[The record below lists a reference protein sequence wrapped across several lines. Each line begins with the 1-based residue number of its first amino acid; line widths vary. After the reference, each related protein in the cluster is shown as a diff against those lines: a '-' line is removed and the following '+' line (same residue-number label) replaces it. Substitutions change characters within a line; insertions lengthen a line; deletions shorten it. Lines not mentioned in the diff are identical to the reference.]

1 MQAEGTVSV
10 LHYRYRFLFCPF
22 RWLILVPMVQLAYEE
37 QLLDRR
43 YWKELQTAGQ
53 EMASLQSAHGALLRQ
68 KEASSFV
75 RPRKRPAG
83 RLPKQRRGPVST
95 PGRSRIQADFDNR
108 LGKAVDEAVLAYRR
122 DRGRAV
128 EQTTAYIEGGVY
140 ILGKIKAAFPGQDW
154 SQLPVPTVTESMVN
168 DEHTAILHEIEEEV
182 GCSSVQQ

>member
-1 MQAEGTVSV
+1 
-10 LHYRYRFLFCPF
+10 
-22 RWLILVPMVQLAYEE
+22 MVQLAYEE

-68 KEASSFV
+68 KEELEAKLRQAEEEAS
-75 RPRKRPAG
+75 RKIAQAQERASVYA
-83 RLPKQRRGPVST
+83 REAEEKANAAVTSET
-95 PGRSRIQADFDNR
+95 ARIQADFDNR